1 MANLIM
7 EIEGTWEEIE
17 KYASELKGRRVRLTV
32 LAEESPVNDIEASV
46 RPRSGRSLLQH
57 AGTWVG
63 EDMEDC
69 LQAVYNNRLKSE
81 SE

>member
-7 EIEGTWEEIE
+7 EFEGTWEEIE
-17 KYASELKGRRVRLTV
+17 RHASEFKGRRVRLTV
-32 LAEESPVNDIEASV
+32 LAEESPMNEERASV

-63 EDMEDC
+63 EDIEAC
-69 LQAVYNNRLKSE
+69 LQEVYNNRLKSE
-81 SE
+81 FE